1 MKARARQRGRLSRGS
16 ERFRRGPVTGAQY
29 WPPVMVL
36 LASFFTLWPVISEGG
51 WWPDLALLVLIAWR
65 LQRPLAFSP
74 WFAPAAGLFN
84 DLIAGHMIG
93 LSVFTFS
100 LALIVAE
107 LIERRSQWRD
117 WAGEWLVAIV
127 LIAVAE
133 LVQWQV
139 ARFAGAPAPIETI
152 AVPLFIAI
160 LAYPIVSAIV
170 SWLDKKRI
178 RR

>member
-1 MKARARQRGRLSRGS
+1 MKMKSRPKGRLSRGS
-16 ERFRRGPVTGAQY
+16 QRFRKGPVSGAQY
-29 WPPVMVL
+29 WPPAMVL
-36 LASFFTLWPVISEGG
+36 FASFFTLWPVVSDGG
-51 WWPDLALLVLIAWR
+51 WWPDMALLVLIAWR

-117 WAGEWLVAIV
+117 WLGEWLVAAV

-139 ARFAGAPAPIETI
+139 AGFAGARAPVDTI
-152 AVPLFIAI
+152 AIPVLIAV
-160 LAYPIVSAIV
+160 LAYPVVSSIVTWV
-170 SWLDKKRI
+170 DKKRI